1 LKLTA
6 KKSGAQFSKHYE
18 ENPSKIFATSLTYEE
33 LRKTMEVLIFKKY
46 IQKSF
51 KKTFFKFLNTSK
63 QLKTVLRSYK
73 SKYLACKHVNMSN
86 KEIMQ

>member
-1 LKLTA
+1 MWAQRPLSKRQNWLRWTDAYILISKCHPSRDVSKTLKLTA

-51 KKTFFKFLNTSK
+51 
-63 QLKTVLRSYK
+63 
-73 SKYLACKHVNMSN
+73 
-86 KEIMQ
+86 